1 MDLLWFLIVGLV
13 AGLIARAVVP
23 GKDAMGLIPTAVLGV
38 VGSVIGG
45 LLAVVFTDRQLDDFT
60 PAKIFGSILGAIIA
74 LLVYRR
80 MKK

>member
-1 MDLLWFLIVGLV
+1 
-13 AGLIARAVVP
+13 VVP
-23 GKDAMGLIPTAVLGV
+23 GKDAMGLIPTAILGV
-38 VGSVIGG
+38 VGSVVGG
-45 LLAVVFTDRQLDDFT
+45 LLAVLFTDRKFDDFT

>member
-1 MDLLWFLIVGLV
+1 MDLLWFLILGLV

-23 GKDAMGLIPTAVLGV
+23 GKDAMGLIPTAILGV
-38 VGSVIGG
+38 VGSVVGG
-45 LLAVVFTDRQLDDFT
+45 LLAVVFTDRTLNDFT
-60 PAKIFGSILGAIIA
+60 PAKIIGSIVGAIIA